1 MAGLPRYTTA
11 TAFLEHCSTL
21 DLLSYPVPTAAPIDD
36 SAPPPALAQPDHAL
50 YSATW
55 VPRAQDDAA
64 STGFVLA
71 RVVEDAYALE
81 LRWTAFSRSPA
92 SSAQGSSG
100 NAFADLDAHP
110 GTLPPVRFVFPSRLV
125 PAPAFVVSASTS
137 RLQVACLTEAGYLYT
152 LSFPLATLFYDEKHL
167 AGDDWCEE
175 FKVDSLDGRTPVVMH
190 GVDEGRVIVG
200 CEDGFAVSVE
210 IAQGEDGALVET
222 ELRSLSSFSMRS
234 LIPSFSTRNFGSPVK
249 GGHASAQHPAA
260 PTQLLS
266 LASSSTD
273 NRASSVAF
281 GVTRDRKLRIW
292 NLDSGA
298 CFRAI
303 DLPKPASSSS
313 ALSLAPHGSTDSPHA
328 AARTGALLA
337 PAPTPLV
344 KVVRGTAYTSHAS
357 YLALFSPASSAA
369 PAVFVLYGF
378 ATDPATGELSE
389 LTPLTERVCPPGA
402 VGALVDFEVQRM
414 DLAGDAKWTLW
425 TCWDEGGES
434 EVRTIGLS
442 ELEGQAAMDGAD
454 GDEWVAV
461 DRGATAKTAAW
472 TAAYFDDLLRD
483 SPIGVAET
491 FLQHVACPG
500 RYPPAT
506 LDYALEMYEEV
517 VAGERSAAGHD
528 LPEAFAAEYATPIEH
543 AAVVV
548 GSTVTLEQSPQTGAF
563 LHDEYNK
570 QLKLEWL
577 RFVAFLNESRAAALF
592 PTCLVV
598 DEQRGIAAVIGRD
611 AIAVPV
617 VREAVQTL
625 QSMSPADLLAAAGA
639 DEPLFELPAAI
650 STDRTLRADV
660 LPLLAVIR
668 DLQRRLSTNDQ
679 RTLERT
685 LREKLASPLL
695 ADLEDT
701 ALELFEQTL
710 EPALSDAAV
719 RQVAAE
725 LGGLESAERAV
736 ETFLRLLTT
745 EQLPPVTATGADAHA
760 TTDVSNALLAD
771 ALASSIEARYDL
783 AKGLVA
789 LLLVVW
795 AAEDGESVE
804 ADVGVTPAPQDRLFA
819 RLDQTTSAA
828 FAALHALG
836 ALAWLAAEVAA
847 PSVEALALVQKEL
860 AAQHAG
866 AGDEAILA
874 RFGELHVHERAARNA
889 HLAAE
894 ILPVPTHGLLS
905 ALLRVPGLA
914 PSILPASRSSLPV
927 ALAYAAAGTSAALG
941 VLDAAGAGTIAASPA
956 ATVLGLRLQQLA
968 LPLQAAQWVDV
979 WPRTAGMSYVRG
991 RAALDVLAGEE
1002 ALLAFEAAASG
1013 LYGADLVGEE
1023 DAEEDDALEAL
1034 QLVLPREVGTSLAPF
1049 YIHAVALFVPT
1060 PFDGAIARFAQLAL
1074 DALAQEGGATDEV
1087 VDKDL
1092 WTKLFRS
1099 YAALAQ
1105 YDKAYEVVM
1114 SVPYHETQM
1123 TCLAHLISVVCENGA
1138 AALLT
1143 SFSFSGLEA
1152 ELERNLSFRARNSD
1166 PLAYPNYYKVLYAY
1180 HVAKGDFR
1188 SAGTVMFQQG
1198 RRLGEMSARQ
1208 GSFRELATL
1217 QCQSYLAATNALAL
1231 VAKEH
1236 AWIAVVAGDEGER
1249 GTKRRKLA
1257 QHIPE
1262 EEYDPAVASRP
1273 LEVLELPDIRK
1284 EYCLALSRLQL
1295 AGEFPELE
1303 RTSFHLDPEA
1313 VVALFSQLGSFDQAF
1328 QAGRILDVDLSSLVE
1343 AITERC
1349 VTLTL
1354 NANGVDDAAWILQ
1367 SDEAATW
1374 EGTLPSKAWRLLERH
1389 LARHDNPITF
1399 RYRLIALERTLATN
1413 RGGKAPAFLTDF
1425 LLRQDLPAL
1434 LRMLIKYDRL
1444 DEAFRFSLEALKSAA
1459 AVTTTNWT
1467 TSSPYSLFDQLLA
1480 VPAGDTASLSD
1491 DVLKERQKELR
1502 EALQV
1507 RFAALD
1513 KADVGVRRA
1522 STTV

>member
-1 MAGLPRYTTA
+1 MTGLPRYTTA
-11 TAFLEHCSTL
+11 TAFLENCSTL
-21 DLLSYPVPTAAPIDD
+21 DIVPYTVPTAAPVDE

-50 YSATW
+50 YSSTW
-55 VPRAQDDAA
+55 VPSTQDGAP

-81 LRWTAFSRSPA
+81 LRWTAFSRSPPSSTQSNNA
-92 SSAQGSSG
+92 SP
-100 NAFADLDAHP
+100 FADLDAHP

-125 PAPAFVVSASTS
+125 PTPAFVVTHSTS
-137 RLQVACLTEAGYLYT
+137 RLQLACLTEAGYLYT
-152 LSFPLATLFYDEKHL
+152 LSFPLAGLFYDEKHL
-167 AGDDWCEE
+167 ADDDWCEE
-175 FKVDSLDGRTPVVMH
+175 FQVSSLDGRTPVVMH
-190 GVDEGRVIVG
+190 GVDEGRIIVG

-234 LIPSFSTRNFGSPVK
+234 LIPSFSTRNLGSPVK
-249 GGHASAQHPAA
+249 GGYASTPHPAA

-273 NRASSVAF
+273 NSSVAF

-313 ALSLAPHGSTDSPHA
+313 ALTLAPHASTDSPHA
-328 AARTGALLA
+328 TRTGALLA
-337 PAPTPLV
+337 PAPSPLV
-344 KVVRGTAYTSHAS
+344 KVVAGTQYTSHAS

-369 PAVFVLYGF
+369 SAVFVLYGF

-389 LTPLTERVCPPGA
+389 LTPVTERVCPPNA

-442 ELEGQAAMDGAD
+442 ELEGQAAMDAD
-454 GDEWVAV
+454 GDEWVTV
-461 DRGATAKTAAW
+461 DRGTTAKTAGW

-483 SPIGVAET
+483 SPSGVADT

-506 LDYALEMYEEV
+506 LEYALEMYEEV
-517 VAGERSAAGHD
+517 LAGEQSAAGLE
-528 LPEAFAAEYATPIEH
+528 LPEAFAADYTTPIEH
-543 AAVVV
+543 AAGVV
-548 GSTVTLEQSPQTGAF
+548 GSTVALKQSPQTGAF

-592 PTCLVV
+592 PTCLIV
-598 DEQRGIAAVIGRD
+598 DEQRGIAAVVGRD
-611 AIAVPV
+611 AVAVPV

-625 QSMSPADLLAAAGA
+625 HSLKPADLFAASDAQ
-639 DEPLFELPAAI
+639 EPLVDLPAAI
-650 STDRTLRADV
+650 HTDRTLRIDV
-660 LPLLAVIR
+660 LPLIAIIQN
-668 DLQRRLSTNDQ
+668 LQQQLTTNDR

-685 LREKLASPLL
+685 LGEKLASPLL
-695 ADLEDT
+695 TDLEDL
-701 ALELFEQTL
+701 ALELYEQTL

-719 RQVAAE
+719 RQVAAQ
-725 LGGLESAERAV
+725 LGALESAERAV
-736 ETFLRLLTT
+736 DTFIRLLTT
-745 EQLPPVTATGADAHA
+745 EQLPLVAASGPDTHA
-760 TTDVSNALLAD
+760 TTDMSNALLAD
-771 ALASSIEARYDL
+771 VLTSSIEARYDL

-795 AAEDGESVE
+795 AAEDGESIE
-804 ADVGVTPAPQDRLFA
+804 AGMGIASTSQERLFA
-819 RLDQTTSAA
+819 RLDQTTAAA
-828 FAALHALG
+828 FAAVHALH
-836 ALAWLAAEVAA
+836 ALAWLTADVAA

-860 AAQHAG
+860 TQQQG
-866 AGDEAILA
+866 GDDAILA
-874 RFGELHVHERAARNA
+874 RFGELNVHERTAASQA
-889 HLAAE
+889 DV
-894 ILPVPTHGLLS
+894 LPVPTHGLLS

-914 PSILPASRSSLPV
+914 PTILPASRSSLPV
-927 ALAYAAAGTSAALG
+927 ALAYATAATSAAIG
-941 VLDAAGAGTIAASPA
+941 VLAAAGAGTIAASQA
-956 ATVLGLRLQQLA
+956 ATVLGLRLQQLG
-968 LPLQAAQWVDV
+968 LSLQAAQWVDM
-979 WPRTAGMSYVRG
+979 WPSTAGMSYVRG

-1002 ALLAFEAAASG
+1002 ALLALEAAASG
-1013 LYGADLVGEE
+1013 LYGADSAAQDVGDDDEDDE
-1023 DAEEDDALEAL
+1023 DAFAAL
-1034 QLVLPREVGTSLAPF
+1034 QLVLPREVGTSLAQF

-1060 PFDGAIARFAQLAL
+1060 PFDGAIARCAHLAL
-1074 DALAQEGGATDEV
+1074 EALVQEGGVKDEV
-1087 VDKDL
+1087 AEKDL

-1105 YDKAYEVVM
+1105 YEKAYEVVM
-1114 SVPYHETQM
+1114 GVPYHETQM
-1123 TCLAHLISVVCENGA
+1123 TCLAHFISVVCENGA

-1198 RRLGEMSARQ
+1198 RRLGEMTARQ

-1231 VAKEH
+1231 VAQEH
-1236 AWIAVVAGDEGER
+1236 AWIAVVVGEEGER
-1249 GTKRRKLA
+1249 STKRRKVA

-1262 EEYDPAVASRP
+1262 EEYNPAVASRP

-1303 RTSFHLDPEA
+1303 RTNFHLDPEA
-1313 VVALFSQLGSFDQAF
+1313 VVALFSQLASFDQAF
-1328 QAGRILDVDLSSLVE
+1328 QAGRVLDVDLSSLVE
-1343 AITERC
+1343 SVTERC
-1349 VTLTL
+1349 VTLAL
-1354 NANGVDDAAWILQ
+1354 NPEGTEDVAWVAQ
-1367 SDEAATW
+1367 SEEAATW

-1389 LARHDNPITF
+1389 LARHDDPVTF
-1399 RYRLIALERTLATN
+1399 RYRLVALERTLATN
-1413 RGGKAPAFLTDF
+1413 RGGKPPAFLTDF
-1425 LLRQDLPAL
+1425 LLRHDLPGL
-1434 LRMLIKYDRL
+1434 LRTLIRYDRL
-1444 DEAFRFSLEALKSAA
+1444 DDAFKFSLDMLTSA
-1459 AVTTTNWT
+1459 TTTTKHWS
-1467 TSSPYSLFDQLLA
+1467 TSFPYSLFDLLLA
-1480 VPAGDTASLSD
+1480 IPEGGTASLSD
-1491 DVLKERQKELR
+1491 DVLKQRQKELR
-1502 EALQV
+1502 AALDV

-1513 KADVGVRRA
+1513 KADTAVRREL
-1522 STTV
+1522 V